1 MQRAWPE
8 FAGRGRGAAL
18 APEDAK
24 RYIDDMEDPVRN
36 PVDPSLLEG
45 EARRAYVTRMFDQI
59 AKPYDRLNQIIS
71 LGRVGAWRARA
82 MEVAGAKPGET
93 ALDLGCG
100 TGDLLLLLKERVGE
114 AGSVAGLDPS
124 EEMLALARRKWEE
137 RGFAGE
143 PDLRQGV
150 AESTGFPDATFDLVT
165 MGWVLRNV
173 GDRNATYREV
183 LRILKPG
190 GRLVSLDMSRSS
202 FAPSRW
208 AGALY
213 LEGFMPVLVKV
224 MGGDMESYRY
234 LARSTRRFPRAA
246 ELAREWE
253 AAGFRDVRYESLNV
267 GTIAIHRGDKEPRA

>member
-1 MQRAWPE
+1 
-8 FAGRGRGAAL
+8 
-18 APEDAK
+18 
-24 RYIDDMEDPVRN
+24 MEDPVRN
-36 PVDPSLLEG
+36 TADPSLLEG

-71 LGRVGAWRARA
+71 LGRVGAWRATA
-82 MEVAGAKPGET
+82 MEIAAPKPGESV
-93 ALDLGCG
+93 LDLGCG
-100 TGDLLLLLKERVGE
+100 TGDLLLLLRERVG
-114 AGSVAGLDPS
+114 AKGAVAGLDPS
-124 EEMLALARRKWEE
+124 EEMLALAERKWRA
-137 RGFAGE
+137 RGIEGE
-143 PDLRQGV
+143 PHLRRGV
-150 AESTGFPDATFDLVT
+150 AESTGFGDATFDLVT

-173 GDRNATYREV
+173 GDREATYREI

-208 AGALY
+208 AGTLY
-213 LEGFMPVLVKV
+213 LEGVMPVLVKL

-246 ELAREWE
+246 DLAEEWKS
-253 AAGFRDVRYESLNV
+253 AGFLDVHYRSLNM